1 MFSEPPQ
8 SPAATHVQTGTG
20 SSPLG
25 AWKFEMEL
33 PPSVLQTQDFPGGP
47 VVKESDHQ
55 CRRHELDPWS
65 GNIPHAVGQLSPC
78 TTREAPAMR
87 SLSTATKSNPNS
99 QQLEKSPCSTE
110 DPQINTFI
118 HKKRHVNQI
127 QKNTD
132 FNKPNVYLFLATFEH
147 RWGIR

>member
-1 MFSEPPQ
+1 MEQLNLCPGTATTEAHMAQ
-8 SPAATHVQTGTG
+8 SPG
-20 SSPLG
+20 S
-25 AWKFEMEL
+25 
-33 PPSVLQTQDFPGGP
+33 T
-47 VVKESDHQ
+47 
-55 CRRHELDPWS
+55 
-65 GNIPHAVGQLSPC
+65 I
-78 TTREAPAMR
+78 REAPAMR